1 MRFTLT
7 ASDREREETAEM
19 NLFGLLGVSGSALTA
34 ERVRAEVTASNM
46 ANAETTRTADGKL
59 FQRQH
64 VVFRSVGPSSSDD
77 ATLGTLGGSF
87 ANTFASQLNGPQMR
101 SAFPQMNTALASGT
115 PDEGGVEVASFVTDH
130 SQGLRRYD
138 PGHPDADKDGYV
150 TYPDIDPLTEM
161 VDLMGATRAYGL
173 NVSAV
178 QATKTMIGV
187 SLDILK

>member
-1 MRFTLT
+1 
-7 ASDREREETAEM
+7 M
-19 NLFGLLGVSGSALTA
+19 NLFGVLGVSGSALTA

-64 VVFRSVGPSSSDD
+64 VVFQSAGQSSNDITGS
-77 ATLGTLGGSF
+77 GMLGGSF
-87 ANTFASQLNGPQMR
+87 ATAFASHLSGLPI
-101 SAFPQMNTALASGT
+101 SGT
-115 PDEGGVEVASFVTDH
+115 PNGGVEVAGMVTDN
-130 SQGLRRYD
+130 SKGLRRYD
-138 PGHPDADKDGYV
+138 PQHPDADKDGYV

-178 QATKTMIGV
+178 QATKTMIGA
-187 SLDILK
+187 SLDLLK

>member
-1 MRFTLT
+1 
-7 ASDREREETAEM
+7 M

-46 ANAETTRTADGKL
+46 ANAETTRTSDGKL

-64 VVFRSVGPSSSDD
+64 VVFQSIGPVSNDV
-77 ATLGTLGGSF
+77 TTGGMLGGSF
-87 ANTFASQLNGPQMR
+87 ANSFQSQLTGTAWNG
-101 SAFPQMNTALASGT
+101 ASPTTT
-115 PDEGGVEVASFVTDH
+115 PDEGGVEIADVVTDH
-130 SQGLRRYD
+130 SQGMRRYD

-178 QATKTMIGV
+178 QATKSMIGA
-187 SLDILK
+187 SLDLLK

>member
-1 MRFTLT
+1 
-7 ASDREREETAEM
+7 M
-19 NLFGLLGVSGSALTA
+19 NLFGVLGVSGSALTA
-34 ERVRAEVTASNM
+34 ERARAEVTASNM
-46 ANAETTRTADGKL
+46 ANAETTRTPDGKL

-64 VVFRSVGPSSSDD
+64 VVFQSIGTSGSDD
-77 ATLGTLGGSF
+77 ATIGTLGGSF
-87 ANTFASQLNGPQMR
+87 ANTFASQLNSPLMNSPFAQMH
-101 SAFPQMNTALASGT
+101 NALASGN
-115 PDEGGVEVASFVTDH
+115 PDEGGVEVADFVTDQ

-178 QATKTMIGV
+178 QATKSMIGA

>member
-1 MRFTLT
+1 
-7 ASDREREETAEM
+7 M

-46 ANAETTRTADGKL
+46 ANAETTRTSDGKL

-64 VVFRSVGPSSSDD
+64 VVFQSIGPASNDV
-77 ATLGTLGGSF
+77 TTGGMLGGSF
-87 ANTFASQLNGPQMR
+87 ANTFQSQLAG
-101 SAFPQMNTALASGT
+101 AAWHEASPMAT
-115 PDEGGVEVASFVTDH
+115 PDEGGVEIAAVVTDH
-130 SQGLRRYD
+130 SEGLRRYD

-150 TYPDIDPLTEM
+150 TYPEIDPLTEM

-178 QATKTMIGV
+178 QATKTMIGA
-187 SLDILK
+187 SLDLLK

>member
-1 MRFTLT
+1 
-7 ASDREREETAEM
+7 M
-19 NLFGLLGVSGSALTA
+19 NLFGVLGVSGSALTA

-46 ANAETTRTADGKL
+46 ANAETTRTPDGKL

-64 VVFRSVGPSSSDD
+64 VVFQSIGPSGSDD
-77 ATLGTLGGSF
+77 STIGTLGGSF
-87 ANTFASQLNGPQMR
+87 ANTFASQLNGPLMN
-101 SAFPQMNTALASGT
+101 SPFPGINNALASGN
-115 PDEGGVEVASFVTDH
+115 PDEGGVEVADFVTDQ

-178 QATKTMIGV
+178 QATKSMIGA
-187 SLDILK
+187 SLDILKS

>member
-1 MRFTLT
+1 
-7 ASDREREETAEM
+7 M
-19 NLFGLLGVSGSALTA
+19 NLFGVLGVSGSALTA

-46 ANAETTRTADGKL
+46 ANAETTRTADGEL

-64 VVFRSVGPSSSDD
+64 VIFQTSGQTGNEA
-77 ATLGTLGGSF
+77 ATPGLLGGSF
-87 ANTFASQLNGPQMR
+87 AGTFQAQLRDASWNGM
-101 SAFPQMNTALASGT
+101 SGNVA
-115 PDEGGVEVASFVTDH
+115 DEGGVEIAGIVTDH

-178 QATKTMIGV
+178 QATKSMIGA

>member
-1 MRFTLT
+1 
-7 ASDREREETAEM
+7 M
-19 NLFGLLGVSGSALTA
+19 NLFGVLGVSGSALTA
-34 ERVRAEVTASNM
+34 ERARAEITASNM

-64 VVFRSVGPSSSDD
+64 VIFQSIGESGNE
-77 ATLGTLGGSF
+77 ATPPGLLGGSF
-87 ANTFASQLNGPQMR
+87 ATSFQSQFTNASW
-101 SAFPQMNTALASGT
+101 ATAA
-115 PDEGGVEVASFVTDH
+115 PDVPNEGGVEIAGIVTDH
-130 SQGLRRYD
+130 TQGLRRYD

-178 QATKTMIGV
+178 QATKSMIGA